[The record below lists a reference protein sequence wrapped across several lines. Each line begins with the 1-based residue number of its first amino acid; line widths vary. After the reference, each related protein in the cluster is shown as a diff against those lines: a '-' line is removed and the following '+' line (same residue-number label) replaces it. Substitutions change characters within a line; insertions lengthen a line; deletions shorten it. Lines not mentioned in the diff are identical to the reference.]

1 MGSVDDKAGSY
12 GRWHH
17 LTSVGGSCKGWR
29 VPKKVWSGLTNPS
42 DIDQTL
48 VDLLN
53 MEEVLLCG
61 LASLDGASQREFALH
76 CVQEE
81 NWAGHKRKAVGDGEK
96 AKKKSKNKAGTE
108 SDELV
113 VSSAALNSKET
124 DEKVDKPPA
133 KASSG
138 FSLPNP
144 ESTSTVDSTFLKAYS
159 FLIAGSFP
167 ELVTGSSNAKDA
179 GVGDVKVLI
188 ESFGGKV
195 TTRFSKKTSEFAFM
209 LSSTYTCAILLS

>member
-1 MGSVDDKAGSY
+1 M
-12 GRWHH
+12 
-17 LTSVGGSCKGWR
+17 
-29 VPKKVWSGLTNPS
+29 KVWSGLTDPS
-42 DIDQTL
+42 DVDQTL

-61 LASLDGASQREFALH
+61 LASLDGTSQKEFALH
-76 CVQEE
+76 CMQEE

-96 AKKKSKNKAGTE
+96 AKKKSKNKVGAE
-108 SDELV
+108 SDKLV
-113 VSSAALNSKET
+113 VAGAVLKT
-124 DEKVDKPPA
+124 DDDDQKPPA

-138 FSLPNP
+138 FSLPNS
-144 ESTSTVDSTFLKAYS
+144 ESNSTVDSTFLKTYS
-159 FLIAGSFP
+159 FLITGSFP

-195 TTRFSKKTSEFAFM
+195 TTRFSKKTSESPF
-209 LSSTYTCAILLS
+209 T